1 MSTPLAVFFLS
12 LAAFLLIARL
22 LTQPASSASEKVDR
36 YLREG
41 DTESP
46 DSFRDRILSP
56 VWGAFKRTALK
67 IYPPHILK
75 MLDTYCMYAGYPMGI
90 TGEILAGTK
99 VFFAMLCGALG
110 AVFSTGRYVFPVA
123 FLMIFFGY
131 AFPGVLMQRRIK
143 LRREHAERQL
153 TDAIDLL
160 VVSVE
165 AGLGLDAAMKRVAD
179 KIGGPI
185 GEAFSG
191 ALYEIA
197 LGESREA
204 AFRGIYDRI
213 PIQEVGQFT
222 GSIIQAEQLGVS
234 IGKVLR
240 TQAGMLRRKRRL
252 KAEEHARKAPIKILF
267 PLVLFIFPS
276 LFVVILGP
284 AIINIIQE
292 FILK

>member
-1 MSTPLAVFFLS
+1 MDGS
-12 LAAFLLIARL
+12 
-22 LTQPASSASEKVDR
+22 
-36 YLREG
+36 
-41 DTESP
+41 

-56 VWGAFKRTALK
+56 VWGTFKRTALK

-90 TGEILAGTK
+90 TGEILAGIK
-99 VFFAMLCGALG
+99 VFFSILCGALG
-110 AVFSTGRYVFPVA
+110 MVVSTGRYVFPVT

-131 AFPGVLMQRRIK
+131 AFPGILMQRRIK

-191 ALYEIA
+191 SLYEIA
-197 LGESREA
+197 LGESRES

-284 AIINIIQE
+284 AIINIVQE

>member
-12 LAAFLLIARL
+12 LAAFLLIARS
-22 LTQPASSASEKVDR
+22 LTQSASSASEKVDR

-110 AVFSTGRYVFPVA
+110 AAFSTGRYVFPVA

-191 ALYEIA
+191 SLYQIA

-284 AIINIIQE
+284 AIINIVQE

>member
-12 LAAFLLIARL
+12 LAAFLLIARS
-22 LTQPASSASEKVDR
+22 LTQSASSASEKVDR

-110 AVFSTGRYVFPVA
+110 AAFSAGRYVFPVA

-131 AFPGVLMQRRIK
+131 AFPGILMQRRIK

-284 AIINIIQE
+284 AIINIVQE

>member
-90 TGEILAGTK
+90 TGEILAGIK

-110 AVFSTGRYVFPVA
+110 AAFSTGRYVFPVA

-191 ALYEIA
+191 SLYQIA

-284 AIINIIQE
+284 AIINIVQE

>member
-191 ALYEIA
+191 SLYQIA

-284 AIINIIQE
+284 AIINIVQE

>member
-12 LAAFLLIARL
+12 LAAFLLIARS
-22 LTQPASSASEKVDR
+22 LTQSASSASEKVDR

-284 AIINIIQE
+284 AIINIVQE

>member
-284 AIINIIQE
+284 AIINIVQE

>member
-12 LAAFLLIARL
+12 FVSFLLIAL
-22 LTQPASSASEKVDR
+22 SLTQSASSVSEKVDR
-36 YLREG
+36 YLRDG

-46 DSFRDRILSP
+46 DSFRERILSP
-56 VWGAFKRTALK
+56 VWGTFKRTALK

-75 MLDTYCMYAGYPMGI
+75 MLDTYCMYAGYPIGI
-90 TGEILAGTK
+90 TGEILAGIK

-110 AVFSTGRYVFPVA
+110 IVFSTGRYVFPVT

-131 AFPGVLMQRRIK
+131 ALPGILMQRRIK

-191 ALYEIA
+191 SLYEIA

>member
-110 AVFSTGRYVFPVA
+110 AAFSTGRYVFPVA

-191 ALYEIA
+191 SLYQIA

-284 AIINIIQE
+284 AIINIVQE

>member
-1 MSTPLAVFFLS
+1 MSTALAVFLLS
-12 LAAFLLIARL
+12 LAAFLLIARS
-22 LTQPASSASEKVDR
+22 LTQSASSASEKVDR
-36 YLREG
+36 FLREG

-90 TGEILAGTK
+90 TGEILAGIK

-110 AVFSTGRYVFPVA
+110 AAFSAGRYVFPVA

-131 AFPGVLMQRRIK
+131 AFPGILMQRRIK

>member
-41 DTESP
+41 DTEGP

>member
-12 LAAFLLIARL
+12 LAAFLLIARS
-22 LTQPASSASEKVDR
+22 LTQSASSASEKVDR
-36 YLREG
+36 FLREG

-110 AVFSTGRYVFPVA
+110 AAFSTGRYVFPVA

>member
-12 LAAFLLIARL
+12 LAAFLLIARS
-22 LTQPASSASEKVDR
+22 LTQSASSASEKVDR

-90 TGEILAGTK
+90 TGEILAGIK

-110 AVFSTGRYVFPVA
+110 AAFSAGRYVFPVA

>member
-12 LAAFLLIARL
+12 LAAFLLIARS
-22 LTQPASSASEKVDR
+22 LTQSASSASEKVDR

-191 ALYEIA
+191 SLYQIA

-284 AIINIIQE
+284 AIINIVQE

>member
-1 MSTPLAVFFLS
+1 
-12 LAAFLLIARL
+12 
-22 LTQPASSASEKVDR
+22 
-36 YLREG
+36 
-41 DTESP
+41 
-46 DSFRDRILSP
+46 
-56 VWGAFKRTALK
+56 
-67 IYPPHILK
+67 
-75 MLDTYCMYAGYPMGI
+75 MYAGYPRGI

-284 AIINIIQE
+284 AIINIVQE

>member
-1 MSTPLAVFFLS
+1 MSTALAVFLLS
-12 LAAFLLIARL
+12 LAAFLLIARS
-22 LTQPASSASEKVDR
+22 LTQSASSASEKVDR
-36 YLREG
+36 FLREG

-110 AVFSTGRYVFPVA
+110 AAFSTGRYVFPVA

-131 AFPGVLMQRRIK
+131 AFPGILMQRRIK

-284 AIINIIQE
+284 AIINIVQE

>member
-110 AVFSTGRYVFPVA
+110 AAFSTGRYVFPVA

-284 AIINIIQE
+284 AIINIVQE

>member
-1 MSTPLAVFFLS
+1 MSTALAVFLLS
-12 LAAFLLIARL
+12 FASFFLIARS
-22 LTQPASSASEKVDR
+22 LTQSASSVSEKVDR
-36 YLREG
+36 YLQEG
-41 DTESP
+41 DMDGS

-56 VWGAFKRTALK
+56 VWGTFKRTALK

-90 TGEILAGTK
+90 TGEILAGIK
-99 VFFAMLCGALG
+99 VFFSILCGALG
-110 AVFSTGRYVFPVA
+110 MVVSTGRYVFPVT

-131 AFPGVLMQRRIK
+131 AFPGILMQRRIK

-191 ALYEIA
+191 SLYEIA
-197 LGESREA
+197 LGESRES

-284 AIINIIQE
+284 AIINIVQE

>member
-12 LAAFLLIARL
+12 LAAFLLIARS
-22 LTQPASSASEKVDR
+22 LTQSASSASEKVDR

-110 AVFSTGRYVFPVA
+110 AAFSTGRYVFPVA

-284 AIINIIQE
+284 AIINIVQE

>member
-1 MSTPLAVFFLS
+1 MSTPLAVFLLS
-12 LAAFLLIARL
+12 LVSFFLIARSL
-22 LTQPASSASEKVDR
+22 MQSASSVSEKVDR
-36 YLREG
+36 YLQEG
-41 DTESP
+41 NMDSS
-46 DSFRDRILSP
+46 DSFRDRIMSP

-90 TGEILAGTK
+90 TGEILAGIK
-99 VFFAMLCGALG
+99 VFFAMLCGAVG
-110 AVFSTGRYVFPVA
+110 MVFSTGRYVFPVA
-123 FLMIFFGY
+123 FLMILFGY
-131 AFPGVLMQRRIK
+131 ALPGILMQRRIR

-160 VVSVE
+160 VVSIE

-179 KIGGPI
+179 KTGGPI

-191 ALYEIA
+191 SLYEIA

-284 AIINIIQE
+284 AIINIIHE

>member
-1 MSTPLAVFFLS
+1 
-12 LAAFLLIARL
+12 
-22 LTQPASSASEKVDR
+22 
-36 YLREG
+36 
-41 DTESP
+41 
-46 DSFRDRILSP
+46 
-56 VWGAFKRTALK
+56 
-67 IYPPHILK
+67 
-75 MLDTYCMYAGYPMGI
+75 
-90 TGEILAGTK
+90 
-99 VFFAMLCGALG
+99 
-110 AVFSTGRYVFPVA
+110 
-123 FLMIFFGY
+123 
-131 AFPGVLMQRRIK
+131 
-143 LRREHAERQL
+143 
-153 TDAIDLL
+153 
-160 VVSVE
+160 
-165 AGLGLDAAMKRVAD
+165 MKRVAD

-284 AIINIIQE
+284 AIINIVQE

>member
-1 MSTPLAVFFLS
+1 MSTPLAVFVLS

-284 AIINIIQE
+284 AIINIVQE